1 MEPKVAIIM
10 GSKSDFPKVKVAAD
24 TLDEFEIPYTLKV
37 FSAHRSPKQLE
48 DFVEHVDNSDNYKV
62 VIAAAGMSAAL
73 AGAIAA
79 KTIKPVIG
87 IPISGS
93 KLDGIDALLSTVQM
107 PPGIPVACMGI
118 DASKN
123 AALQAI
129 SIIALN
135 DPIVANDL
143 RSFRVAQGKK
153 VLEANN
159 ESFDAELKFRM

>member
-10 GSKSDFPKVKVAAD
+10 GSKSDFPKVKPA
-24 TLDEFEIPYTLKV
+24 TEMLDELEIPYTLKV
-37 FSAHRSPKQLE
+37 FSAHRTPKELG
-48 DFVEHVDNSDNYKV
+48 DFIEEVDNSDNYKV

-93 KLDGIDALLSTVQM
+93 KLDGMDALLSTVQM
-107 PPGIPVACMGI
+107 PPGLPVACMGI

-123 AALQAI
+123 AALQAA

-135 DPIVANDL
+135 DADL
-143 RSFRVAQGKK
+143 ADSLRTFRTMQSQK
-153 VLEANN
+153 VLACTD